1 MSERNVFK
9 KIKEDSNFNLSNLIF
24 NKDYLNIFFDNENIK
39 NKEEIPFISILPSSF
54 FKIFKFL
61 NLSSSK
67 FEDLL
72 YKFITVTVIEDD
84 DENNDEI
91 ELDPVYINILNKTNL
106 FYISFGNFELTLNTY
121 NKNKSVSI
129 NSFSLN
135 KIAKKLGKNIIGISD
150 FINIGIMILPY
161 DEIQKRIDF
170 MSKLN
175 IKTKIFEFAEK
186 NAKKIF
192 EKKKTI
198 KNNNNNNNN
207 SENIFMFTP
216 DMEIVIRD
224 DKKYIEKLFNFTENA
239 QNFIKGLPQKKFI
252 KKPKPFLLYKNNNLY
267 NTNTINN
274 PIVLSRISLSRRKF
288 SRKKSMHFDSLK
300 SAHQNSRKKS
310 NNKNNITN
318 DFKEMSFDIATDSY
332 DYSDIINNLKE
343 SDPKNNNNIKLKNN
357 NNNNNNNNNLIYLII
372 KDINQEN
379 KIINKKNFFYLLS
392 TFNDINNRN
401 KIMSVFDYNNK
412 IIQIN
417 YENLKQCNENYEKN
431 NLILCKDLKGKNV
444 FINKHKLKAL
454 FNNENNID
462 NEKEYYE
469 IFDYL
474 GNKTVIKFNKNNL
487 NILYNNPFV
496 KSKKLFFIRLARIE
510 EINEEN

>member
-39 NKEEIPFISILPSSF
+39 NKDEIPFISILPSSF

-67 FEDLL
+67 FEELL
-72 YKFITVTVIEDD
+72 YKFITITIIEDE
-84 DENNDEI
+84 DENNLNTDEI

-106 FYISFGNFELTLNTY
+106 FYVSFGNIELTLNTY
-121 NKNKSVSI
+121 NKNKIVSI
-129 NSFSLN
+129 NNFSLS
-135 KIAKKLGKNIIGISD
+135 KIAKKLGKNIISISD
-150 FINIGIMILPY
+150 FINIGIMILPP

-175 IKTKIFEFAEK
+175 IKTKFFEFAEK

-192 EKKKTI
+192 DNKK
-198 KNNNNNNNN
+198 KNNNINKNN
-207 SENIFMFTP
+207 ENIFMFTP
-216 DMEIVIRD
+216 DMEIVIKD
-224 DKKYIEKLFNFTENA
+224 NKMKIENLFNFTENVN
-239 QNFIKGLPQKKFI
+239 NFIKGLPQKKFI
-252 KKPKPFLLYKNNNLY
+252 KKPKPFLLYKNNNIY
-267 NTNTINN
+267 NTNVINN
-274 PIVLSRISLSRRKF
+274 PIVLSRISI
-288 SRKKSMHFDSLK
+288 SRKRNSRNKSIHFDSLK
-300 SAHQNSRKKS
+300 STHQNSRKKS

-318 DFKEMSFDIATDSY
+318 DFKDMSFDIATDSY
-332 DYSDIINNLKE
+332 DYSELINNLKE
-343 SDPKNNNNIKLKNN
+343 SDNNNNNKLKNN
-357 NNNNNNNNNLIYLII
+357 NNNNNNYNNFNYLII

-379 KIINKKNFFYLLS
+379 KIINKKNFNNLLS
-392 TFNDINNRN
+392 TFNEINNRN
-401 KIMSVFDYNNK
+401 KIMCVFDYNNK

-417 YENLKQCNENYEKN
+417 YENLKECNENYEKN
-431 NLILCKDLKGKNV
+431 HLILCKDLKGKNV
-444 FINKHKLKAL
+444 FINKNKLKAL